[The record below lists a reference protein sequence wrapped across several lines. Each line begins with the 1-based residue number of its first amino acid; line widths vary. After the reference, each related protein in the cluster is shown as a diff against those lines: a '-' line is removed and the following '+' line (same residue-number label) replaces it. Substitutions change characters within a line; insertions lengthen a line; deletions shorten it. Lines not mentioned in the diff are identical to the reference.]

1 MKKQNLFLFIVLALF
16 IFGCADTVTI
26 NEETTDRQE
35 IKSEHPILKN
45 IRLPPNF
52 KIEIFTSDLGKSFF
66 PSAGPDKG
74 ARFMEFYKD
83 VLFVSI
89 PNAGMIVALPDKDND
104 GKADEVVKVI
114 DGLQRPHG
122 IAFLNDY
129 MYVAN
134 EDSVIKVKLKD
145 SLEADISTKEF
156 IIDMPKGGHWTRTIR
171 IKDEKIYVSVGSSCN
186 VCIEND
192 ERRAAIL
199 ECDEQGN
206 CKIFAKGIRNAVG
219 FAFHPETNEMYATE
233 NSRDWLGDELPPD
246 EINIIKEGKN
256 YGWPICY
263 GKNIHDTDF
272 DKNTYIRNPC
282 MEPFEEPSFIDLQAH
297 SAPLGL
303 AFNFGSNFPAEYK
316 GSLFAAYHGS
326 WNRKEKTGYKIARID
341 VDKKTVEDFAA
352 GWLQGNDVSGR
363 PVDIIFDNNGF
374 MYVSD
379 DFAGIIYR
387 IWHEVEEA
395 NNRTKSAYSGV
406 ENYGRFE
413 FPENKNEC
421 KKDGECFKGGCSGEK
436 CTSHESMVTTCEIPK
451 NMIGGLNCRCIDYMC
466 IWVK

>member
-1 MKKQNLFLFIVLALF
+1 MKKQKLLIFIVLVLF
-16 IFGCADTVTI
+16 IFGCSKQETI
-26 NEETTDRQE
+26 NKETTTNRQE
-35 IKSEHPILKN
+35 VKPEHPILKN
-45 IRLPPNF
+45 INLPNNF
-52 KIEIFTSDLGKSFF
+52 KIEIFASDLGKSFF

-74 ARFMEFYKD
+74 VRFMEFYKD

-89 PNAGMIVALPDKDND
+89 PNAGMIVALPDADND

-122 IAFLNDY
+122 IAFLNNY

-134 EDSVIKVKLKD
+134 EDSLIKVKIEDLKAN
-145 SLEADISTKEF
+145 LSTKEYF
-156 IIDMPKGGHWTRTIR
+156 TDLPRGGHWTRTIR
-171 IKDEKIYVSVGSSCN
+171 IKDEKIYVSIGSSCN

-192 ERRAAIL
+192 ERRAVIL
-199 ECDEQGN
+199 ECSEQGN

-219 FAFHPETNEMYATE
+219 FTFHPETNEIYATE
-233 NSRDWLGDELPPD
+233 NSRDWLGDDLPPD

-303 AFNFGSNFPAEYK
+303 AFNFGNNFPAEYE
-316 GSLFAAYHGS
+316 GNLFVAYHGS
-326 WNRKEKTGYKIARID
+326 WNRKIPTGYKIVRID
-341 VDKKTVEDFAA
+341 IETKQVHDFAA
-352 GWLQGNDVSGR
+352 GWLAQSNKVLGR
-363 PVDIIFDNNGF
+363 PVDIIFDKNGI

-379 DFAGIIYR
+379 DFAGVIYR
-387 IWHEVEEA
+387 IW
-395 NNRTKSAYSGV
+395 Y
-406 ENYGRFE
+406 
-413 FPENKNEC
+413 
-421 KKDGECFKGGCSGEK
+421 EK
-436 CTSHESMVTTCEIPK
+436 EK
-451 NMIGGLNCRCIDYMC
+451 
-466 IWVK
+466 